1 MKRRMTAL
9 LTALLLALTLCVPA
23 LAVTEYGAYY
33 DETDQLGSV
42 ELTYQGEK
50 MLPQL
55 TQELGVDL
63 RVDAFT
69 EEDVSADTS
78 VEDIAVYVYENS
90 GYGCGESKD
99 GVSLTLLLRST
110 ADGAYTLAE
119 NDWCVYAFLDET
131 RGSAQELSD
140 VVRDAVSP

>member
-1 MKRRMTAL
+1 MKRRITAL

-69 EEDVSADTS
+69 EEDVSEDTS
-78 VEDIAVYVYENS
+78 VEDIAAYVYENS
-90 GYGCGESKD
+90 GDEMKRDQFPKTRCFADAAAAQHGGRRVHARGE
-99 GVSLTLLLRST
+99 GLVRI
-110 ADGAYTLAE
+110 
-119 NDWCVYAFLDET
+119 
-131 RGSAQELSD
+131 RLS
-140 VVRDAVSP
+140 R

>member
-90 GYGCGESKD
+90 G
-99 GVSLTLLLRST
+99 LR
-110 ADGAYTLAE
+110 L
-119 NDWCVYAFLDET
+119 
-131 RGSAQELSD
+131 R
-140 VVRDAVSP
+140 

>member
-1 MKRRMTAL
+1 MDMKRRMTAL

-50 MLPQL
+50 KLPQL

-69 EEDVSADTS
+69 EEDVSEDTS
-78 VEDIAVYVYENS
+78 VEDIA
-90 GYGCGESKD
+90 
-99 GVSLTLLLRST
+99 
-110 ADGAYTLAE
+110 A
-119 NDWCVYAFLDET
+119 
-131 RGSAQELSD
+131 
-140 VVRDAVSP
+140 

>member
-1 MKRRMTAL
+1 MKRRITAL

-69 EEDVSADTS
+69 EEDVSSLIFWSRPAASRSWFHTTWKQEPHRQPRAAATTNRAADS
-78 VEDIAVYVYENS
+78 I
-90 GYGCGESKD
+90 
-99 GVSLTLLLRST
+99 SLALTPSRFQDSHF
-110 ADGAYTLAE
+110 
-119 NDWCVYAFLDET
+119 CC
-131 RGSAQELSD
+131 SS
-140 VVRDAVSP
+140 